1 MEKNL
6 TTGSVLK
13 TIIYFALPYLLSYFL
28 QTLYGMA
35 DLYITGQFNGVDSI
49 TAVSNGSQVM
59 HMITVIIV
67 GLAMGTTVII
77 GKAIGGNKLDNAG
90 RAIGNTITLFM
101 GIAIVMTIVFLI
113 AAKLIVLLIGVPQ
126 EAVAGTVR
134 YLIICFIGIPF
145 ITAYNIISSIFR
157 GLGDS
162 KSPMYFIGI
171 SCVTN
176 ITLDYVFIGL
186 CDLGPSGAA
195 LGTVLSQ
202 TFSVI
207 VAFISIRKRKTG
219 IKLVKE
225 NFIPDRKVL
234 GEILKVGIPV
244 AVQDGCIQVAFIII
258 TVIANHRGLD
268 DAAAVGIV
276 EKMISAIFI
285 IPSSMLAT
293 VSALSAQNIGA
304 GKYDRAAKTLRYATM
319 ITSVYGIFM
328 AVIMQVLAAPLLALF
343 TKDVAVVVLG
353 TQYMKG
359 YIIDS
364 IFAGVHF
371 CFSGYF
377 AAYGKSYIGFM
388 HNIISITF
396 VRVPGSY
403 LASKLFGDT
412 LFPMGLAAPAGSL
425 LSVII
430 CVCAYIYLKRSG
442 KLEPVAA

>member
-1 MEKNL
+1 
-6 TTGSVLK
+6 
-13 TIIYFALPYLLSYFL
+13 
-28 QTLYGMA
+28 MA

-59 HMITVIIV
+59 HMLTVIIV

-77 GKAIGGNKLDNAG
+77 GK
-90 RAIGNTITLFM
+90 AIGNTITLFM

-113 AAKLIVLLIGVPQ
+113 AAKPIVLLIGVPQ

-171 SCVTN
+171 SCLTN

-225 NFIPDRKVL
+225 DFIPDRKVL

-304 GKYDRAAKTLRYATM
+304 GKYDRAAKTLKYATM
-319 ITSVYGIFM
+319 ITSVYGVFM

-343 TKDVAVVVLG
+343 TKDAAVVVLG

-403 LASKLFGDT
+403 LASKLSGDT

>member
-1 MEKNL
+1 M
-6 TTGSVLK
+6 
-13 TIIYFALPYLLSYFL
+13 
-28 QTLYGMA
+28 
-35 DLYITGQFNGVDSI
+35 
-49 TAVSNGSQVM
+49 
-59 HMITVIIV
+59 
-67 GLAMGTTVII
+67 
-77 GKAIGGNKLDNAG
+77 
-90 RAIGNTITLFM
+90 
-101 GIAIVMTIVFLI
+101 
-113 AAKLIVLLIGVPQ
+113 
-126 EAVAGTVR
+126 
-134 YLIICFIGIPF
+134 
-145 ITAYNIISSIFR
+145 
-157 GLGDS
+157 
-162 KSPMYFIGI
+162 
-171 SCVTN
+171 
-176 ITLDYVFIGL
+176 
-186 CDLGPSGAA
+186 
-195 LGTVLSQ
+195 
-202 TFSVI
+202 
-207 VAFISIRKRKTG
+207 
-219 IKLVKE
+219 
-225 NFIPDRKVL
+225 L

-343 TKDVAVVVLG
+343 TKDAAVVVLG

>member
-13 TIIYFALPYLLSYFL
+13 TIIYFALPYLLSYFS

-59 HMITVIIV
+59 HMLTVIIV

-113 AAKLIVLLIGVPQ
+113 AAKPIVLLIGVPQ

-171 SCVTN
+171 SCLTN

-225 NFIPDRKVL
+225 DFIPDRKVL

-304 GKYDRAAKTLRYATM
+304 GKYDRAAKTLKYATM
-319 ITSVYGIFM
+319 ITSVYGVFM

-343 TKDVAVVVLG
+343 TKDAAVVVLG

-403 LASKLFGDT
+403 LASKLSGDT

>member
-6 TTGSVLK
+6 TTGSVFK

-59 HMITVIIV
+59 HMLTVIIV

-90 RAIGNTITLFM
+90 KAIGNTVTLFM
-101 GIAIVMTIVFLI
+101 GLAVVMTILL
-113 AAKLIVLLIGVPQ
+113 LIVVKPIVILIGVPA
-126 EAVAGTVR
+126 EAVSGTIK

-162 KSPMYFIGI
+162 KSPMYFIGV
-171 SCVTN
+171 SCVAN
-176 ITLDYVFIGL
+176 IVLDYVFIGL
-186 CDLGPSGAA
+186 CNLGPSGAA

-202 TFSVI
+202 TLSVI
-207 VAFISIRKRKTG
+207 VALAAIRKRKTG
-219 IKLVKE
+219 IKLIKE
-225 NFIPDRKVL
+225 DFIPDSNVL

-304 GKYDRAAKTLRYATM
+304 AKYDRAAKTLKYATL
-319 ITSVYGIFM
+319 ITSVYGVFM
-328 AVIMQVLAAPLLALF
+328 AVIMQWLATPLIALF
-343 TKDVAVVVLG
+343 TKEAAVVVLG
-353 TQYMKG
+353 TQYMRG

-377 AAYGKSYIGFM
+377 AAYGKSYIGFI

-403 LASKLFGDT
+403 IASKLFADT
-412 LFPMGLAAPAGSL
+412 LFPMGLAAPAGSV

-430 CVCAYIYLKRSG
+430 CVCAYMWLKQKG
-442 KLEPVAA
+442 KLEPRS